1 MSGLFL
7 RMPTR
12 ALFRWINISGRR
24 GRLAGVL
31 LALAACQARQ
41 ETAPDSHPPVGH
53 YEGSLS
59 APGQPAL
66 RAALD
71 IRHPRPGHYEAE
83 FTAPGAG
90 ALSFVAD
97 SVLFADGR
105 LRLTRPARP
114 GQTLALTR
122 DGDFWRGAF
131 ALDSLHAPLILVRRG
146 PPNPS
151 AYRVAAGPEP
161 GPAWLFA
168 PADTGT
174 AGPALALLPD
184 AATAPAAALWADAL
198 AREGVIVLVLPAA
211 DSATAPAERARVRAA
226 LRLLRGT
233 AGADTAN
240 VGLWAAGARAGGVAQ
255 LLAEADGPR
264 PAFFI
269 AQNAVLGPA
278 ARAAVRELG
287 HRKLPVLGLAG
298 GEAAARRVSELREA
312 LGGGR
317 RAGAGRAY
325 RSAGPDLL
333 VPGSLGPR
341 FGPGLPADVV
351 EWLRGH

>member
-1 MSGLFL
+1 MKFSGCQHLL
-7 RMPTR
+7 
-12 ALFRWINISGRR
+12 AL
-24 GRLAGVL
+24 AL
-31 LALAACQARQ
+31 LALAACQPPREA
-41 ETAPDSHPPVGH
+41 APDSQPPVGH
-53 YEGSLS
+53 YEGSLG

-71 IRHPRPGHYEAE
+71 IRHPRPGPYEAE

-97 SVLFADGR
+97 TLQFANGR
-105 LRLTRPARP
+105 LRLARPARP
-114 GQTLALTR
+114 GQVLALTR
-122 DGDFWRGAF
+122 EGDFWRGSF
-131 ALDSLHAPLILVRRG
+131 ALDSLRAPLILVRRG

-151 AYRVAAGPEP
+151 AYRVAAVAEP

-198 AREGVIVLVLPAA
+198 AREGIIVLVLPAA
-211 DSATAPAERARVRAA
+211 ASAAAPAELARVRAA

-233 AGADTAN
+233 AGADTAS
-240 VGLWAAGARAGGVAQ
+240 VGLWAAGARAEGVAQ
-255 LLAEADGPR
+255 LLAAADGPR
-264 PAFFI
+264 AAFFI

-278 ARAAVRELG
+278 ARTAVRELG
-287 HRKLPVLGLAG
+287 RRKLPVLGLAG
-298 GEAAARRVSELREA
+298 GEAAARRVSDLREA

-317 RAGAGRAY
+317 HGPAGRAY

-333 VPGSLGPR
+333 VLGSLGPR

-351 EWLRGH
+351 EWLRSR